1 MTNKKLELTRT
12 LIKELPEEQK
22 ITLGD
27 AMSTWWISK
36 MTQNSFRLTDV
47 GCDTFVKVLDIQ
59 YYTFKISVFTISP
72 NILLGLSKQIKSP
85 YYLSK
90 KKAKWDELW
99 LFGGKEAM
107 AITLWGDVEKFLS
120 SMK

>member
-47 GCDTFVKVLDIQ
+47 GCDTFVKVLDIK
-59 YYTFKISVFTISP
+59 YYSQDTLIEKTYVYH
-72 NILLGLSKQIKSP
+72 ILII
-85 YYLSK
+85 
-90 KKAKWDELW
+90 D
-99 LFGGKEAM
+99 
-107 AITLWGDVEKFLS
+107 
-120 SMK
+120 